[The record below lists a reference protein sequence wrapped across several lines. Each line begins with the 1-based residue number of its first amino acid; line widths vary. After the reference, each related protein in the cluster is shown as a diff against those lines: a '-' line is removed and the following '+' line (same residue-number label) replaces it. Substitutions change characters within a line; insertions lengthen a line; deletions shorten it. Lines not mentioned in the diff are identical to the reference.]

1 MIDVKTLPLK
11 FKDIS
16 DSLPVGYSLSNRV
29 LDAEILIDRKKN
41 RIEANIVGIKIIK
54 NQRHI
59 ILPISY
65 KHTWVIDDFVIYPLP
80 YDVTE
85 IFLQILKE
93 KNPDNLSF
101 KMAVELLNSDT
112 CSIPISANDNFLA
125 SGTSAAEKITDKL
138 RIKGLEATL
147 FPYQT
152 KGVQWMQRV
161 LASSSGLILADE
173 MGLGK
178 TMQIIALLL
187 LNPPKE
193 IAPALIICPTSLI
206 TNWSREFE
214 KFSPSLS
221 IFVHRGPNRTGIY
234 SELQSCNVV
243 ITTYETMV
251 NDIAIFTSFE
261 WSWLICDEAQAIKN
275 PNSLRRQNIEKINRK
290 KTIPMTGTPVE
301 NTLLDLWSLMDFA
314 IPGLLG
320 TRNEFEKKYPD
331 SLDSARNLKQITDPM
346 MLKRQVS
353 DVANDLPER
362 IDVDLPLELNEQ
374 LIQHYQDVREET
386 IKRYP
391 VAGNL
396 VATLQLQL
404 VCAHP
409 WLRISD
415 QNDTDGEFAELD
427 LASNLPLLTP
437 KMERTIDLL
446 FEAFSNQRKVI
457 IFAIF
462 NKLDD
467 LIQKAGINLPTA
479 FWGAINGSTAASD
492 RQGIIDQFTDYAGP
506 ACLILNP
513 KAAGAG
519 LNITAATIVIH
530 YTPVWNPAL
539 ESQASA
545 RAHRRGQTL
554 PVTVYKLFYENT
566 VERVMLDRSNWKRA
580 MGNEVM
586 PLAARQS
593 EDLVRALNIQPK
605 NL

>member
-1 MIDVKTLPLK
+1 MIDITALPLT

-16 DSLPVGYSLSNRV
+16 TSVPKGYSLSNRV
-29 LDAEILIDRKKN
+29 LDAEILIDRNNN
-41 RIEANIVGIKIIK
+41 RIVAKIVGIKIIK

-59 ILPISY
+59 LSPISN
-65 KHTWVIDDFVIYPLP
+65 KHSWVIDGFLICPLP
-80 YDVTE
+80 NDITE
-85 IFLQILKE
+85 VFSLTLTGN
-93 KNPDNLSF
+93 NPENITFKSAMKLLDDDMSLIPVSATDNL
-101 KMAVELLNSDT
+101 
-112 CSIPISANDNFLA
+112 LA
-125 SGTSAAEKITDKL
+125 SGTSLAEKITDELKIKKL
-138 RIKGLEATL
+138 NATL
-147 FPYQT
+147 FPYQS
-152 KGVQWMQRV
+152 KGVQWMQRF

-206 TNWSREFE
+206 SNWFREFQ
-214 KFSPSLS
+214 KFSPTLS
-221 IFVHRGPNRTGIY
+221 ILVHRGPNRTGFY
-234 SELQSCNVV
+234 SQLQSCNVV

-275 PNSLRRQNIEKINRK
+275 PDSLRRENIEKINRK
-290 KTIPMTGTPVE
+290 KTILMTGTPVE
-301 NTLLDLWSLMDFA
+301 NTLLDLWSLMDIA

-320 TRNEFEKKYPD
+320 TRKEFEKKYPD
-331 SLDSARNLKQITDPM
+331 SLESARNLKQITDPL
-346 MLKRQVS
+346 MLKRQVA
-353 DVANDLPER
+353 DVANDLPDR
-362 IDVDLPLELNEQ
+362 IDIDLPLELNEQ

-386 IKRYP
+386 IERYP

-427 LASNLPLLTP
+427 LTSSLPLLTP
-437 KMERTIDLL
+437 KMERIIDLL

-457 IFAIF
+457 VFAIF
-462 NKLDD
+462 NRLDD

-479 FWGAINGSTAASD
+479 FWGAINGSTAPSE
-492 RQGIIDQFTDYAGP
+492 RQGIIDQFSDYDGP

-580 MGNEVM
+580 MGNEAM

-593 EDLVRALNIQPK
+593 EDIVRALNIQPG
-605 NL
+605 NS